1 MLPKSMTPAILLSLL
16 GLFFAE
22 DASAMYNARV
32 GSFCSRDP
40 IGYEGS
46 PENLYRAYFIPNGL
60 DAEGTHDTVGP
71 DGYPPYPIGRPD
83 DPPIQWPIIVNSW
96 PTPGE
101 QQPRRPSKD
110 AACTCTTINGSIM
123 RPTSPTT
130 GKAPP
135 VAGQRFAECTVGEV
149 VMVKYKSSCK
159 ANPDWPCDLNCDGS
173 TCWQYVSY
181 RCEARNM
188 RPTMKRPDIRTRWTG
203 GPFPTVLSACSL

>member
-1 MLPKSMTPAILLSLL
+1 MTLLVQ
-16 GLFFAE
+16 
-22 DASAMYNARV
+22 MV
-32 GSFCSRDP
+32 
-40 IGYEGS
+40 I
-46 PENLYRAYFIPNGL
+46 
-60 DAEGTHDTVGP
+60 H
-71 DGYPPYPIGRPD
+71 
-83 DPPIQWPIIVNSW
+83 PIQSGGQMTLRFSGQSSLI
-96 PTPGE
+96 PG
-101 QQPRRPSKD
+101 QLRPSKD